1 MTIAT
6 EETMTVSHSR
16 VNFSHLPG
24 PGSQKPPS
32 WVNTHSLI
40 SLLSSFFDPGRK
52 WIVARDM
59 EITWE
64 GKKYWTEVHILVVD
78 CKISHDTPPWNV
90 ILQIVSSKGGVYLS
104 TLSRLI
110 HFGQTWKMLK
120 SLTRWGLPSLA
131 GLGNPVTTTLWM
143 SLGQHIGGWDICF
156 GVF

>member
-16 VNFSHLPG
+16 VNFSDLPG

-59 EITWE
+59 EITCE

-78 CKISHDTPPWNV
+78 CKISHDPPPWNV
-90 ILQIVSSKGGVYLS
+90 ILQIISSKAGVYLA

-110 HFGQTWKMLK
+110 HFGQTWNMLK
-120 SLTRWGLPSLA
+120 SLTRWGLPFLA

-143 SLGQHIGGWDICF
+143 SLRQHIGGWDICF